1 MVSAARPPAE
11 TNGVSDGDLVIRR
24 EIAAAAAV
32 LGGDTTGASA
42 LRVAAAPPVSVS
54 PADPAAEPR
63 TAPASSGSDGAATST
78 TAEKQAAERLASD
91 SAGGAEL
98 KLGTA
103 RDSDWGELAVAEEQA
118 TRMLRRG
125 AAHLSRY
132 SLPPRRRH
140 ACCVIYYL
148 LK

>member
-1 MVSAARPPAE
+1 MAVAVAA
-11 TNGVSDGDLVIRR
+11 
-24 EIAAAAAV
+24 
-32 LGGDTTGASA
+32 LGGHTTGSSA

-54 PADPAAEPR
+54 PADPAAEPS

-78 TAEKQAAERLASD
+78 TAAERLASD

-103 RDSDWGELAVAEEQA
+103 RDSDSGELAVAEEQA

-132 SLPPRRRH
+132 SPSPTTPPNKM
-140 ACCVIYYL
+140 V
-148 LK
+148 